1 MAAAYR
7 KASSYADMGT
17 AHLLAE
23 ADGRKIEDES
33 TKFLVAFVRPNKIH
47 LQAYAAELV
56 CDGKKLYAYARN
68 VPDQVLVRPAPPRLT
83 MKNVLPDRVVAVEM
97 NRGFAGGLP
106 QLALLLGD
114 DPLDALLR
122 DFEEPQ
128 LSESGEIQGRQCY
141 RVKLKGRDGTATF
154 WIDQETF
161 ALRRIVLPTEGL
173 REAIGQERPIDSL
186 SVVADFTNARLD
198 GTVDPKAFEFE
209 VPKGAEVVQFL
220 VPPDVAQLLGKPVPN
235 FKFVDLHGKPVTPA
249 SLAGKVAVLDFWATW
264 CGPCR
269 ESLPKL
275 QKVHERYK
283 NNPKVAFYAV
293 SVDDPRM
300 ENGAIAKTFEELKV
314 NLPIVRETERSLDLF
329 KRQGAVPTTFIVNA
343 KGIVQDCERGANP
356 RLAEVLPEKLD
367 EVLAGRNIYE
377 GPQKEFLEQV
387 ERLATVCGVGG
398 RAARRPAARPQNGRQ
413 AREAAPDQ
421 AGPAEPARPAEAC
434 AAVEMPRPE
443 VARQYPCAKRKKRPS
458 AAACRR

>member
-1 MAAAYR
+1 MR
-7 KASSYADMGT
+7 
-17 AHLLAE
+17 
-23 ADGRKIEDES
+23 
-33 TKFLVAFVRPNKIH
+33 
-47 LQAYAAELV
+47 
-56 CDGKKLYAYARN
+56 
-68 VPDQVLVRPAPPRLT
+68 
-83 MKNVLPDRVVAVEM
+83 
-97 NRGFAGGLP
+97 
-106 QLALLLGD
+106 LLLGD

-314 NLPIVRETERSLDLF
+314 HLPIVRETERSLDLF
-329 KRQGAVPTTFIVNA
+329 KRQGAVPTTFIVDA

-413 AREAAPDQ
+413 ARETAPDQ
-421 AGPAEPARPAEAC
+421 AGPAEPARPAEAR
-434 AAVEMPRPE
+434 AAVEMRRPE